1 MPPSLAVNGV
11 TLTLLYLGVILIL
24 AKLLEESFSRIRL
37 VPFVGAVV
45 AGVVLGNGVL
55 GFVKVNSIIQFISLL
70 GITLLLFLSGAEEFE
85 VGRGSLNARVTAAAA
100 VELALPFTLIYLSL
114 RALNV
119 SITPLLAIPL
129 IMTSVGPLARLLMD
143 INLSRTELGN
153 MLFMQGALVEVASVV
168 AFAIL
173 VTARLGGSLLT
184 LIGIAVLIAAIF
196 TVGRWVSRALEWV
209 EGYVKARE
217 VEFAAAISLVLVI
230 SFLAEA
236 VNFNPAMAAL
246 FLGILLRDYLKDR
259 PELLEKLHGFTYGF
273 FEPIF
278 FVSIGLY
285 FVRLSPDLLMTSL
298 LIALILLSSKVAAGA
313 LASMVV
319 GGSPIINGL
328 GTSTKGGVD
337 VSLLLVL
344 LTTGLITRLTYSYL
358 TLAITVNSVVA
369 PLLVRTVVK
378 PTTGVNPLI
387 RVKLNN
393 NVMSISE
400 YAKPLTVT
408 CSDNLRIVIDR
419 MVERGVR
426 AVVVVN
432 SEGKPLGYL
441 TMQQL
446 LEIDPATYGMT
457 PACDL
462 PLNELTTV
470 TTKARIIDVLR
481 RFRGFEDPVIGVVN
495 DDGVLVATIYERE
508 LLRLLITV

>member
-1 MPPSLAVNGV
+1 
-11 TLTLLYLGVILIL
+11 
-24 AKLLEESFSRIRL
+24 
-37 VPFVGAVV
+37 
-45 AGVVLGNGVL
+45 
-55 GFVKVNSIIQFISLL
+55 
-70 GITLLLFLSGAEEFE
+70 LS
-85 VGRGSLNARVTAAAA
+85 
-100 VELALPFTLIYLSL
+100 
-114 RALNV
+114 
-119 SITPLLAIPL
+119 
-129 IMTSVGPLARLLMD
+129 
-143 INLSRTELGN
+143 
-153 MLFMQGALVEVASVV
+153 
-168 AFAIL
+168 
-173 VTARLGGSLLT
+173 
-184 LIGIAVLIAAIF
+184 
-196 TVGRWVSRALEWV
+196 WV

-217 VEFAAAISLVLVI
+217 VEFAAAIFLVLVI

-273 FEPIF
+273 FEPLF

-319 GGSPIINGL
+319 GSSPIINGL

-337 VSLLLVL
+337 VSLLLAL
-344 LTTGLITRLTYSYL
+344 LTAGLITRLTYSYL
-358 TLAITVNSVVA
+358 TLAITVNSVVT

-432 SEGKPLGYL
+432 SEGKPSLW
-441 TMQQL
+441 
-446 LEIDPATYGMT
+446 
-457 PACDL
+457 
-462 PLNELTTV
+462 
-470 TTKARIIDVLR
+470 RRRVLAVFPPSPSR
-481 RFRGFEDPVIGVVN
+481 RSPW
-495 DDGVLVATIYERE
+495 APSP
-508 LLRLLITV
+508 